1 MTSISLQT
9 LINAPAEICFDLMR
23 DVRLHV
29 ETTVQT
35 NEKAVAGVTSDK
47 IGLGQ
52 TVTFEGIHFG
62 MRQRLTVKVVEFDR
76 PNLFVDEMIEG
87 RFRSFRH
94 VHEFGETELGTLM
107 TDTIEWTS
115 PLGPIGRIVDRLFIA
130 PHLRKLVTGR
140 NSRLKELAETS
151 VLQSV

>member
-94 VHEFGETELGTLM
+94 VHEFAETELGTLM

-140 NSRLKELAETS
+140 NARLKELAEAS
-151 VLQSV
+151 VQQSV